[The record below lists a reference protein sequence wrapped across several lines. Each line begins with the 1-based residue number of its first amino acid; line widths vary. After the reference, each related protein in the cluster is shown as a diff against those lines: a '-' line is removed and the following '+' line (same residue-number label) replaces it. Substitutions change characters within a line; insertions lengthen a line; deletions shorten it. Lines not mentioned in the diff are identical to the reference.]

1 MAWIRFRVFPFKS
14 LAAPP
19 GQRPPLGH
27 RAPICA
33 GRGIS
38 ISVIPVTLTRTVDDL
53 AAGLN
58 PSSGLPRL
66 TSRPIRGGSP
76 LECSRSCRAYSR
88 KFPRLAATN
97 KHYAMWFEIVRR
109 LPAALSAI

>member
-1 MAWIRFRVFPFKS
+1 MAWIRSRVFPKS

-19 GQRPPLGH
+19 GQRPPLSH

-53 AAGLN
+53 PEKQNIGHSCEN
-58 PSSGLPRL
+58 
-66 TSRPIRGGSP
+66 GS
-76 LECSRSCRAYSR
+76 ENGS
-88 KFPRLAATN
+88 
-97 KHYAMWFEIVRR
+97 I
-109 LPAALSAI
+109 